1 MMRTNVDA
9 EVEGLIGHGNLTAS
23 TSGSASA
30 SVQTTIVGDGPPDL
44 DLTRDHADDPEVEQL
59 TSCDV
64 FGEAGLLWRPADP
77 TAGGAC
83 EALFVRSGDTRDVIA
98 TKDRRWQVSLEK
110 GEVMLRW
117 MGDLTDT
124 VSTRPVVYLK
134 NDGSVR
140 VEGMKVVIDAS
151 DVRLGGDAASAY
163 VALANL
169 VKDRLDT
176 IQSLFNAHTHT
187 GGTISGNTGAPQVA
201 QQMPTFASV
210 AASRVKAT
218 S

>member
-1 MMRTNVDA
+1 MARPHA
-9 EVEGLIGHGNLTAS
+9 HELVESLIDFAYVVGTSIAS
-23 TSGSASA
+23 RAQ
-30 SVQTTIVGDGPPDL
+30 SVIARVRGDGPMEGEQS
-44 DLTRDHADDPEVEQL
+44 DDGYEEM
-59 TSCDV
+59 DA
-64 FGEAGLLWRPADP
+64 ELWGDAPMLYRPADP
-77 TAGGAC
+77 TNAGSC
-83 EALFVRSGDTRDVIA
+83 EGMFVRRGDTRDVIA

-110 GEVMLRW
+110 GEVYLRW
-117 MGDLTDT
+117 MGDLTDA
-124 VSTRPVVYLK
+124 VNTRPIVHLK
-134 NDGSVR
+134 NDGTVLVSGVKI
-140 VEGMKVVIDAS
+140 VLDAS
-151 DVRLGGDAASAY
+151 DVRLGGDTASAY